1 MREDAELPAVRLGAA
16 ALAAVAEITRG
27 RLGMTAVIDDQRR
40 VHGIF
45 TDGDLRRALEKGID
59 LARAKVD
66 EVMTRKPRT
75 LRAEALAVEALQLME
90 AHKISQLL
98 VVDEHDALLGALNM
112 HDLFR
117 AKVI

>member
-1 MREDAELPAVRLGAA
+1 VSHGAA
-16 ALAAVAEITRG
+16 ALEAVAEITRG
-27 RLGMTAVIDDQRR
+27 RLGMTAVIDGERR

-66 EVMTRKPRT
+66 EVMTRKPRA

-98 VVDEHDALLGALNM
+98 VVDEHGALLGALNM